1 VSAERLAILLRAINV
16 GGRKLTSPE
25 FKAALAHLGYGEAKT
40 VGAAGSA
47 VIATEAAPT
56 AVETALEAELAA
68 RLGFVTEVFARPHAA
83 LAATLSANAFP
94 DLAMDDPSH
103 LLVLFLKTDPTA
115 AELAALRERIVGR
128 ERVEP
133 GPGCLYIAF
142 PDGIGTSKLTPAV
155 MARALR
161 QPGTG
166 RNWNTVRTLAGLS
179 AQK

>member
-1 VSAERLAILLRAINV
+1 MSAAKLAILLRAINV
-16 GGRKLTSPE
+16 GGRRLTSSE
-25 FKAALAHLGYGEAKT
+25 FKAAIAHLGYGEAKT

-47 VIATEAAPT
+47 VIATEAAP
-56 AVETALEAELAA
+56 ASVEAALEAELAA
-68 RLGFVTEVFARPHAA
+68 RLGFVTEVFARPRAA

-94 DLAMDDPSH
+94 AMAKADPSH
-103 LLVLFLKTDPTA
+103 LLVLFLKNDPTA
-115 AELAALRERIVGR
+115 AELAALRDRIVGR
-128 ERVEP
+128 EQVES

-166 RNWNTVRTLAGLS
+166 RNWNTVRMLAELS
-179 AQK
+179 AQN